1 MFLTTTLYFIHA
13 YACLQVRAHTRK
25 RINNIVLIFQD
36 RKEIRIQLE
45 KYYPENISIKEEYY
59 YTKKNI
65 IEEKGETQK
74 NILPIKKNIV
84 PLHTF

>member
-1 MFLTTTLYFIHA
+1 MPTQACVCGRTPTSALIILYSYPKSEKA
-13 YACLQVRAHTRK
+13 
-25 RINNIVLIFQD
+25 
-36 RKEIRIQLE
+36 RIQ
-45 KYYPENISIKEEYY
+45 PISIMRRVYLS
-59 YTKKNI
+59 KKNI

>member
-1 MFLTTTLYFIHA
+1 MHTP
-13 YACLQVRAHTRK
+13 ACMCGRTPASALII
-25 RINNIVLIFQD
+25 INNIVLIFQD

>member
-1 MFLTTTLYFIHA
+1 MHTP
-13 YACLQVRAHTRK
+13 ACMCGRTPASAL
-25 RINNIVLIFQD
+25 INIVLIFQD

-45 KYYPENISIKEEYY
+45 KHYPENISIKEEYY

>member
-13 YACLQVRAHTRK
+13 YACLHVRAHTLK
-25 RINNIVLIFQD
+25 RINIVLIFQD

>member
-1 MFLTTTLYFIHA
+1 MHTT
-13 YACLQVRAHTRK
+13 ACMCGRTPASALIICTHIPRPKRNQDSTRK
-25 RINNIVLIFQD
+25 ALSGEYIYQRRILLY
-36 RKEIRIQLE
+36 E
-45 KYYPENISIKEEYY
+45 
-59 YTKKNI
+59 KNI

>member
-1 MFLTTTLYFIHA
+1 M
-13 YACLQVRAHTRK
+13 RAHARK

-84 PLHTF
+84 PLHMF

>member
-1 MFLTTTLYFIHA
+1 MHTP
-13 YACLQVRAHTRK
+13 ACMCERTPASAL
-25 RINNIVLIFQD
+25 IIIVLIFQD
-36 RKEIRIQLE
+36 RKEIKIQLE

-65 IEEKGETQK
+65 IEEKRETQK

>member
-1 MFLTTTLYFIHA
+1 MCGRTPASAL
-13 YACLQVRAHTRK
+13 
-25 RINNIVLIFQD
+25 INNIVLIFQD